1 VHVFILGVS
10 LFSEANNYT
19 RDESTTISY
28 ARPDACNRKRNL
40 DKKTQQNTQNTRFF
54 LSVMTTIIINSKLLK
69 IKKFLLILVSSK
81 MTVVVLVERDT
92 FYNL

>member
-28 ARPDACNRKRNL
+28 ARSDAFNRKRNL

-54 LSVMTTIIINSKLLK
+54 LSVMTTIINSKLLK

-81 MTVVVLVERDT
+81 MTVVVLVESDT

>member
-1 VHVFILGVS
+1 MKALQS
-10 LFSEANNYT
+10 LML
-19 RDESTTISY
+19 DPMHLI
-28 ARPDACNRKRNL
+28 NRKRNL

-54 LSVMTTIIINSKLLK
+54 LSVMTTIINSKLLK